1 MIFEKFSNLVG
12 KHAPLSPSN
21 HVWIRYDPEK
31 LRTVYLNRKAAEMG
45 TRLHAFAAEAINLGR
60 KQINNRDTLN
70 LYINDAIKY
79 HMQTEVCLY
88 YSDKCFG
95 WADCISFD
103 DNNQFLRIHDLKTGE
118 NPASMEQLQIYA
130 ALFCLM
136 KNKDPMKID
145 IELRLYQ
152 SGQVIVDRP
161 DGQLI
166 IDIMNVIIEFSD
178 LLYQIDNEVGG

>member
-1 MIFEKFSNLVG
+1 MVFEKFLNLVG

-31 LRTVYLNRKAAEMG
+31 LRKVYLNRKAAEKG

-60 KQINNRDTLN
+60 KQPNNRDTLN
-70 LYINDAIKY
+70 LYVNDAIKY

-95 WADCISFD
+95 WADAISFD
-103 DNNQFLRIHDLKTGE
+103 DDHQFLRIHDLKTGE
-118 NPASMEQLQIYA
+118 APASMEQLQIYA

-136 KNKDPMKID
+136 KNKDPYKID
-145 IELRLYQ
+145 IELRIYQ
-152 SGQVIVDRP
+152 SSEVLVDNP
-161 DGQLI
+161 SADLI
-166 IDIMNVIIEFSD
+166 YDIMNIIIDSSD
-178 LLYQIDNEVGG
+178 LLYKIDREEGF